1 MNSTSSRTASPAPP
15 SPPANPRLQINTSI
29 QTDDAN
35 TESATSSF
43 QRSSAPSPS
52 PTLSSPPQPL
62 PSNPTAS
69 QLEPTPSIY
78 SPRPDPLPNSADATR
93 STSPVGVGPTRPN
106 SPARL
111 VNEDEPF
118 VPEVPSSPVLAHSV
132 PVPVPVGARVDV
144 PGLVQDVDTEPEPGQ
159 SCETTTITIPPTA
172 GATDI
177 TLEEE
182 DLSARLSTSLD
193 TDLDTGIATST
204 YKLTP
209 SLIPDVLSTSTRKS
223 PQKEPESA
231 VVMEGKGNEGVEDE
245 RMDSHLEV
253 KVNGSRTAL
262 LELEEV
268 LSSEKGNLRGKV
280 EMSEAR
286 VMKVQ
291 GQDTRPSH
299 H

>member
-1 MNSTSSRTASPAPP
+1 MNHTSPLPSSPAFDLVRAP
-15 SPPANPRLQINTSI
+15 SSPTANIHLQVNTSI
-29 QTDDAN
+29 QTDDEN
-35 TESATSSF
+35 TESATSSPCF

-182 DLSARLSTSLD
+182 DLSA
-193 TDLDTGIATST
+193 
-204 YKLTP
+204 

-231 VVMEGKGNEGVEDE
+231 VVMG
-245 RMDSHLEV
+245 EV